1 MLNKVTVSGVIE
13 DNEIELTRNKSL
25 YMAQAILVTQ
35 NSKKDQVRKVKIT
48 FYNDAAKSFV
58 AKQNIYKTH
67 LCIYYGELS
76 YVESKDTTIVKIN
89 EPPTIISKI

>member
-13 DNEIELTRNKSL
+13 NSKIELIKNKSL

-35 NSKKDQVRKVKIT
+35 NSKKDQIRKVKIT
-48 FYNDAAKSFV
+48 FYNEAAKAFV
-58 AKQNIYKTH
+58 AKQDIYKTH

-89 EPPTIISKI
+89 ETPTIINKI